1 MELKFS
7 GNRIIIDKELNALDE
22 FVLKFTSILNECDI
36 KYVIV
41 SGYVSILFGRSR
53 SSEDVD
59 LIVEKLDYKRFSRFW
74 SEISRKFECI
84 ITSNLEDA
92 YNQYLL
98 ANLSVRFSEK
108 GKFIPNIEFKFPK
121 NELDEWTLQER
132 KEVSLN
138 NHRIFISP
146 LELQIPFKLYLGSE
160 KDIEDAA
167 HLYSIFKDELDLN
180 LLREFTRKLKIID
193 SANKYLK

>member
-1 MELKFS
+1 
-7 GNRIIIDKELNALDE
+7 
-22 FVLKFTSILNECDI
+22 
-36 KYVIV
+36 
-41 SGYVSILFGRSR
+41 
-53 SSEDVD
+53 
-59 LIVEKLDYKRFSRFW
+59 
-74 SEISRKFECI
+74 
-84 ITSNLEDA
+84 LEDA